1 MRGSGG
7 ENFNIT
13 PMCISHF
20 VKISDVNKQ
29 ALTVTYA
36 IFIPLIVIANLLLV
50 IGIMKVK
57 RKELTMSQILFIL
70 LALSDIS
77 LGVVHLPIQLFLL
90 QTDTIITCLQLQ
102 LRGFWFTF
110 PMILSGNT
118 MVIIAIDRFIH
129 VTKKRPTRKLLK
141 GLIIVNVLI
150 TFTWSII
157 YAFLSDDLD
166 IKAAAKYFISLSM
179 YEGIGL
185 AISVLLNILLLGNV
199 QKQTRN
205 SSINK
210 NRLPAK
216 NFSVKRKSDSLTTTI
231 VLISITLVITYIPSV
246 AVLNVAAYTF
256 LFSSDQEKIGTVP
269 IAITW
274 SLVPAQL
281 NAILNSVI
289 YISRNRKIKRYFKR
303 LIRGEDFDGITDTS
317 CRSASILRLDTLSSI
332 KRVNSGH
339 ENHAINKENS
349 E

>member
-1 MRGSGG
+1 MRGSND
-7 ENFNIT
+7 EKFNIT
-13 PMCISHF
+13 PVCISHF
-20 VKISDVNKQ
+20 VKISDINKQ
-29 ALTVTYA
+29 ALTVIYA

-57 RKELTMSQILFIL
+57 RKELTTSQIFFIL

-77 LGVVHLPIQLFLL
+77 LGAVHLPIQLFLL

-129 VTKKRPTRKLLK
+129 VTKKRPTRKLMK
-141 GLIIVNVLI
+141 GLIIVDVSI
-150 TFTWSII
+150 TFTWSVI
-157 YAFLSDDLD
+157 YTLLSDDLD
-166 IKAAAKYFISLSM
+166 IKAAAKYFISLSI

-199 QKQTRN
+199 QKQRRN

-210 NRLPAK
+210 NRLPTK
-216 NFSVKRKSDSLTTTI
+216 NVSVKRKSDSLTTTI
-231 VLISITLVITYIPSV
+231 ALISVTLVITYIPSV
-246 AVLNVAAYTF
+246 VLFNVAAYTF
-256 LFSSDQEKIGTVP
+256 LFSSDQEKINTIP
-269 IAITW
+269 IVITW

-289 YISRNRKIKRYFKR
+289 YISRNRKIMRYFKR
-303 LIRGEDFDGITDTS
+303 LIRGEDSDGITDTS
-317 CRSASILRLDTLSSI
+317 FRSVSIVRLDTLSNI
-332 KRVNSGH
+332 KRANSAH
-339 ENHAINKENS
+339 ENHAINKENL